1 MGTAA
6 AAVTV
11 TAACQS
17 IHRRSSSRE
26 EEERYEPKVGMMI
39 STNVAILTL
48 YKT

>member
-17 IHRRSSSRE
+17 IHRRSSRE